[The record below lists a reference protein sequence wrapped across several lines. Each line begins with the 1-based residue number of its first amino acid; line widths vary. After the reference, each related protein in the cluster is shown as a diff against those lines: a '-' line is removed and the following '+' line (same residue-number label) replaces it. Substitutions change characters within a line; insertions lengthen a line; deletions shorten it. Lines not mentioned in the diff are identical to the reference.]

1 MHPRLADDLI
11 REVLACPC
19 DCSDDA
25 RCCVRCACLV
35 ELACAIDVWLYEHLT
50 GERWTDVVARRQ
62 EGERMARPP
71 RISGLRGLGYTLL
84 GWAVNVYAVLHAVD
98 VFAVCAW
105 KYWTG
110 RIPPR

>member
-11 REVLACPC
+11 TEALVCPC
-19 DCSDDA
+19 NTRDGP
-25 RCCVRCACLV
+25 RCARCACLV
-35 ELACAIDVWLYEHLT
+35 ELACAMDVWLYEHRT

-62 EGERMARPP
+62 GGERLARPP
-71 RISGLRGLGYTLL
+71 RISGLRGVGSTLL
-84 GWAVNVYAVLHAVD
+84 GWSLNVYYVLHATG
-98 VFAVCAW
+98 VFLVCAW